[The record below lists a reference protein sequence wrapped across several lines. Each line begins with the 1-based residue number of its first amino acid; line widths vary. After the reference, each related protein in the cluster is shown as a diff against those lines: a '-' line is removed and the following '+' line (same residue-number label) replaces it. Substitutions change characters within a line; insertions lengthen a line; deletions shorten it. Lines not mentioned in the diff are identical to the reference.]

1 MRQNRHW
8 GRRLAALALTA
19 ALTGSAAPALAA
31 GDYWDVDR
39 LDWYYDRWID
49 NGSEAWYREAT
60 AYALDNSLILPF
72 GRSFEGGEV
81 LNRGQFVAI
90 LSRLEGID
98 RDAVEQTGQFTDVT
112 AADYFAPAVYW
123 ASASGVVEGASATTF
138 HPEGTITREQ
148 VATLL
153 ARYLE
158 EKGVILPDDAG
169 APARFQDTASI
180 SGWAAE
186 SVEEMRRCGL
196 MEGDSAGR
204 MNPARPVTRAEGVT
218 LFMRLTKQL
227 QAAGAEVG
235 LDGPATPAALED
247 ITFTVE
253 RTEMAVGERQQL
265 TYGFPMGA
273 VVPGPLS
280 FDAYCTSDSSREV
293 VTVSGTGLITAV
305 APGQAAVVLKM
316 EQGGDSGVHIK
327 TVLLTVSG
335 EENPE
340 RPDDNF
346 YASQALR
353 SGGYGCEGFALI
365 CSDAAFGTLPARTHR
380 SFEAIRV
387 GDMIRIGDYHTV
399 VVLEKK
405 ENSMMVTEGNYN
417 SSIHW
422 GREITR
428 SSLEREGFSVRTRY
442 PA

>member
-49 NGSEAWYREAT
+49 NGAEAWYREAT
-60 AYALDNSLILPF
+60 AYALDNSL
-72 GRSFEGGEV
+72 
-81 LNRGQFVAI
+81 
-90 LSRLEGID
+90 
-98 RDAVEQTGQFTDVT
+98 
-112 AADYFAPAVYW
+112 
-123 ASASGVVEGASATTF
+123 F

-158 EKGVILPDDAG
+158 EKGIILPDDAG

-340 RPDDNF
+340 RPEPEGPTEEAVYAAITALKADYPEGMRWTNDNF

-405 ENSMMVTEGNYN
+405 ENSVMVTEGNYN

>member
-1 MRQNRHW
+1 MLFYQVGELFQSVAVSRSRASIAQLMDIRPD
-8 GRRLAALALTA
+8 
-19 ALTGSAAPALAA
+19 SANVERDGQVVTVDPEEVAVDEIIVIRA
-31 GDYWDVDR
+31 GERVP
-39 LDWYYDRWID
+39 LD
-49 NGSEAWYREAT
+49 GT
-60 AYALDNSLILPF
+60 
-72 GRSFEGGEV
+72 
-81 LNRGQFVAI
+81 
-90 LSRLEGID
+90 
-98 RDAVEQTGQFTDVT
+98 
-112 AADYFAPAVYW
+112 
-123 ASASGVVEGASATTF
+123 VVEGASATTF

-340 RPDDNF
+340 RPEPEGPTEEAVYAAITALKADYPEGMRWTNDNF

-405 ENSMMVTEGNYN
+405 ENSVMVTEGNYN

>member
-1 MRQNRHW
+1 M
-8 GRRLAALALTA
+8 
-19 ALTGSAAPALAA
+19 
-31 GDYWDVDR
+31 
-39 LDWYYDRWID
+39 
-49 NGSEAWYREAT
+49 
-60 AYALDNSLILPF
+60 
-72 GRSFEGGEV
+72 
-81 LNRGQFVAI
+81 
-90 LSRLEGID
+90 
-98 RDAVEQTGQFTDVT
+98 
-112 AADYFAPAVYW
+112 
-123 ASASGVVEGASATTF
+123 VEGASATTF

-340 RPDDNF
+340 RPEPEGPTEEAVYAAITALKADYPEGMRWTNDNF

-405 ENSMMVTEGNYN
+405 ENSVMVTEGNYN